1 MIFITPLNY
10 TAYLGQPDVKF
21 HCSVT
26 NVSRISL
33 VWEIDGY
40 LRPANELAA
49 RGIGVVT
56 NHTLHESNLTI
67 SSTTENNNTRIR
79 CAILTRIGNHLDI
92 LPSDAVIFHVQG
104 QLANLT
110 DSLIYYIL
118 FINLSHSVLQVY
130 WESVITYKS
139 SHLET
144 ITSVLHGIL
153 HQPST

>member
-26 NVSRISL
+26 NVSRSSL

-40 LRPANELAA
+40 LHPANQLAA

-56 NHTLHESNLTI
+56 NYTLRESNLTI
-67 SSTTENNNTRIR
+67 SSTTENNNTHIR
-79 CAILTRIGNHLDI
+79 CATLMIIGNHLHF
-92 LPSDAVIFHVQG
+92 LPSDVVIFHVQG

-110 DSLIYYIL
+110 DSLIYYC
-118 FINLSHSVLQVY
+118 S
-130 WESVITYKS
+130 
-139 SHLET
+139 
-144 ITSVLHGIL
+144 
-153 HQPST
+153 